1 MPARSRAPTWSI
13 GASRRVFFGLL
24 VLPPRPARAGVAAVA
39 LVCACESESSRQA
52 LEGARESLEKAGLV
66 PEVFDTSRG
75 SMPARSWKLVLALGR
90 EAVAAAL
97 TVRPACAIVS
107 AMTSAAFAAES
118 APRRGTPA
126 AVALDVPAAEFVAEL
141 KAVLPGR
148 SRIGVVLNPA
158 HPTGL
163 GDGLILLAGR
173 QSNAFHL
180 VECPGPEQLLRAFLS
195 LKGKAEVVVAVP
207 AGTLFNGT
215 TIKPLI
221 LASLENRL
229 PIAGF
234 SPSFVRAGAAVGIY
248 PDFRELG
255 RQAAELAARLLRGEN
270 PATVEAPRKLTVAV
284 NHRVARLMGIEFGRP
299 RHGEGV
305 VFR

>member
-1 MPARSRAPTWSI
+1 MPSD
-13 GASRRVFFGLL
+13 L
-24 VLPPRPARAGVAAVA
+24 
-39 LVCACESESSRQA
+39 
-52 LEGARESLEKAGLV
+52 
-66 PEVFDTSRG
+66 
-75 SMPARSWKLVLALGR
+75 
-90 EAVAAAL
+90 
-97 TVRPACAIVS
+97 
-107 AMTSAAFAAES
+107 
-118 APRRGTPA
+118 
-126 AVALDVPAAEFVAEL
+126 VALDVPAAEFVAEVR
-141 KAVLPGR
+141 AVLPGR

-158 HPTGL
+158 QPTAL

-173 QSNAFHL
+173 QSDAFHI

-207 AGTLFNGT
+207 DGALFNGT

-248 PDFRELG
+248 PDFHELG
-255 RQAAELAARLLRGEN
+255 RQAAELAVRLLRGESA
-270 PATVEAPRKLTVAV
+270 ATVEPPRKLTVAV
-284 NHRVARLMGIEFGRP
+284 NHRVGRLMGIEFGRP

-305 VFR
+305 VFK